1 MQPGYGIL
9 TADDAY
15 TGWERIPVRKQQNR
29 RNESRI
35 HYVV

>member
-29 RNESRI
+29 QDESRI